1 MFSQSCPLLYKHK
14 DALWISHKYILCN
27 WHYEHSHRKYR
38 MALKSSWSISIINNI
53 IQKKWAVNFFISTDK
68 TLFIK
73 TNCTRYIMFPFNI
86 LYFDHNFH
94 IIIIDRMWKNVPIT
108 LSKPSDL
115 FIEIKV
121 NKCLVFLLLQ
131 LASKK
136 SITNW

>member
-27 WHYEHSHRKYR
+27 WQYEHSHRKYR
-38 MALKSSWSISIINNI
+38 MALKSSWSISIKNNI

-68 TLFIK
+68 TLFLK

-86 LYFDHNFH
+86 SYFDHNFH
-94 IIIIDRMWKNVPIT
+94 IIIIVRMWKNVPIT
-108 LSKPSDL
+108 LSKPFDL

>member
-1 MFSQSCPLLYKHK
+1 MFSKSCPLLYKHK

-27 WHYEHSHRKYR
+27 WQYEHSHRKYR

-68 TLFIK
+68 TLFLK

-86 LYFDHNFH
+86 SYFDHNFH
-94 IIIIDRMWKNVPIT
+94 IIIIVRMWKNVPIT
-108 LSKPSDL
+108 LSKPFDL

>member
-27 WHYEHSHRKYR
+27 WHYEHSNRKYR

-68 TLFIK
+68 TLFI
-73 TNCTRYIMFPFNI
+73 MFPFTI

-94 IIIIDRMWKNVPIT
+94 IIIIDRMWKNVPLT

-121 NKCLVFLLLQ
+121 NKCMFLFLQ